1 MSLFGSNKKVEQE
14 KHVDK
19 NDFDTLSE
27 RLTRAEKRVVD
38 LEGRMLNVEGD
49 ADNFRNKVLRKIQR
63 RNQEEE
69 QTIEA
74 KPIQVGFPN
83 RR

>member
-1 MSLFGSNKKVEQE
+1 MVFWSKTPSVEQQNHVE
-14 KHVDK
+14 KD
-19 NDFDTLSE
+19 DFNTLSE
-27 RLTRAEKRVVD
+27 RLTRAEKRIVD

-69 QTIEA
+69 KTIEE
-74 KPIQVGFPN
+74 KPRSVGSPL

>member
-1 MSLFGSNKKVEQE
+1 MAFWKQTPSMTEPTNVNK
-14 KHVDK
+14 D
-19 NDFDTLSE
+19 DFNTLSE
-27 RLTRAEKRVVD
+27 RLTRTEKRIVD

-63 RNQEEE
+63 RNQEEAE
-69 QTIEA
+69 TIEER
-74 KPIQVGFPN
+74 PRQVGSPM